1 VILNRHYNHTS
12 TENRGNGATDV
23 QQYRRYIDMN
33 MVAPVAEYAKTLHD
47 SGFTFEEFAEAYP
60 NLAGSEYG
68 EQLKDAL
75 EALDDYAELS
85 AQNQVLAERIF
96 AEERER
102 EEKEQADSEEREMYQ
117 RISNYTLTVDAIDR
131 WSEAYKQGI
140 CTDGPAEVIDTL
152 MTQDIVSYCTE
163 HGSVMFDLHDLVL
176 KGE

>member
-1 VILNRHYNHTS
+1 
-12 TENRGNGATDV
+12 
-23 QQYRRYIDMN
+23 MN

-68 EQLKDAL
+68 DQLKDAL
-75 EALDDYAELS
+75 EALDLEAEAYAELT

-102 EEKEQADSEEREMYQ
+102 EEKELEEREMYQ